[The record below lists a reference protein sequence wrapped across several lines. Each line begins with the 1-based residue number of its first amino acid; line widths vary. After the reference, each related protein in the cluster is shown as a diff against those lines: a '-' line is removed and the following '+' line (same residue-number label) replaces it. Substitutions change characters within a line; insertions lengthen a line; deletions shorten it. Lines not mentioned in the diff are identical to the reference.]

1 MANPSDNY
9 KFMILLSPAKSY
21 YSGEVKVLQNISVEQ
36 LMVVLVL
43 QKLPKLC
50 SSILPNKPSQ

>member
-9 KFMILLSPAKSY
+9 KFMILLSPAKSF
-21 YSGEVKVLQNISVEQ
+21 YSGEVKVLIAEHFISVE

-43 QKLPKLC
+43 QAAETMQL
-50 SSILPNKPSQ
+50 NFTQQT